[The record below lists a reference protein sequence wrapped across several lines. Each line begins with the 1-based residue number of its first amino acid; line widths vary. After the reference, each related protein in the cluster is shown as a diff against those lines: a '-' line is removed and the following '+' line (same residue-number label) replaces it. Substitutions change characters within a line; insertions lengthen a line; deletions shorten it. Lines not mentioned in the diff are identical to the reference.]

1 MGAVKLVANDWGVES
16 LAVCGVH
23 AQLVCATCERSEL
36 NARDAVAPVDNAKER
51 GGWFAVLGVNYLAR
65 TVGNVG
71 RQRQRNGAFGRVDDA
86 LQQSFVDFCDLALGK
101 RLLQLLVNIFG
112 FSYHHKSRCVHIEAM
127 HNHRTFHFGVQF
139 SVLLEQRVG
148 NDVARHRSQPRGLV
162 DNR

>member
-1 MGAVKLVANDWGVES
+1 MWRSGLEWCGGGEAEGLLGDGVHELQVAGMQAKALRVLTEALGLQTEALGRHIEALIRRELGAVKLVANDWGVES

-71 RQRQRNGAFGRVDDA
+71 R
-86 LQQSFVDFCDLALGK
+86 
-101 RLLQLLVNIFG
+101 
-112 FSYHHKSRCVHIEAM
+112 
-127 HNHRTFHFGVQF
+127 
-139 SVLLEQRVG
+139 
-148 NDVARHRSQPRGLV
+148 
-162 DNR
+162 

>member
-1 MGAVKLVANDWGVES
+1 MQAKALGIHALGILGLVGRGLIAEGGGLFAVKLVANDWGVEP

-71 RQRQRNGAFGRVDDA
+71 R
-86 LQQSFVDFCDLALGK
+86 
-101 RLLQLLVNIFG
+101 
-112 FSYHHKSRCVHIEAM
+112 
-127 HNHRTFHFGVQF
+127 
-139 SVLLEQRVG
+139 
-148 NDVARHRSQPRGLV
+148 
-162 DNR
+162 

>member
-1 MGAVKLVANDWGVES
+1 MGDGMHELQVAGMQAKALRVLTEALGLQTEALGRHIEALIRRELGAVKLVANDWGVES

-71 RQRQRNGAFGRVDDA
+71 R
-86 LQQSFVDFCDLALGK
+86 
-101 RLLQLLVNIFG
+101 
-112 FSYHHKSRCVHIEAM
+112 
-127 HNHRTFHFGVQF
+127 
-139 SVLLEQRVG
+139 
-148 NDVARHRSQPRGLV
+148 
-162 DNR
+162 